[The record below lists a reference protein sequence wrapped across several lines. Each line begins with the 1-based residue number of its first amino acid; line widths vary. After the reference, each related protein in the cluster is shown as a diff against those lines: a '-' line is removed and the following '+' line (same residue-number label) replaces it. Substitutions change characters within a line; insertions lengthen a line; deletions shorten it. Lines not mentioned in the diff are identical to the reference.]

1 MKKLVI
7 ISALVALI
15 AGCGAAPGP
24 KATVEKAFSA
34 LKSGDGKALIEC
46 MSAEQVEEL
55 NASVEEMKANP
66 EESAQ
71 MMAFLGVETTADE
84 ITSLDAAGFVS
95 LLMKSEMFSSE
106 FADMEMTFGAE
117 RIEGEEAWV
126 EVTVDG
132 ETDEIKLV
140 KENGRWVIAEGF
152 DMM

>member
-24 KATVEKAFSA
+24 KATVEKAFNA
-34 LKSGDGKALIEC
+34 LKTGDGKALIEC

-55 NASVEEMKANP
+55 SASVEEMKVNP

-84 ITSLDAAGFVS
+84 ISSLDAAGFVS
-95 LLMKSEMFSSE
+95 LLMKSEMFSAE
-106 FADMEMTFGAE
+106 LADMEMTFGAE

-132 ETDEIKLV
+132 ETDEVKLI